1 MKARE
6 EKTCEPS
13 ERGVLPSCPHHLP
26 SSYLFLFVLCY
37 SLLSAESFGKKGREE
52 RGEGRDE
59 RARDGRQRERERERD
74 RARKR
79 ERERERLK
87 KSLRGKERRDKHIE
101 MKWCLPFFPF
111 LRVIS
116 GKQKQY

>member
-59 RARDGRQRERERERD
+59 RARDGRQRVRERERARQSEEEREREIE
-74 RARKR
+74 KKL
-79 ERERERLK
+79 EREGK
-87 KSLRGKERRDKHIE
+87 KR
-101 MKWCLPFFPF
+101 
-111 LRVIS
+111 
-116 GKQKQY
+116 